1 MTLEETVIS
10 IVQNNL
16 EKKYDISLDT
26 SLIEDLGIDS
36 FDKLMIINALEDEF
50 SVTIDEEDFKD
61 ITKISDIVNKLREK
75 YPEVER
81 V

>member
-16 EKKYDISLDT
+16 EKKYDVSLDT
-26 SLIEDLGIDS
+26 GLIEDLGIDS
-36 FDKLMIINALEDEF
+36 FDKLMIINAMEDEF